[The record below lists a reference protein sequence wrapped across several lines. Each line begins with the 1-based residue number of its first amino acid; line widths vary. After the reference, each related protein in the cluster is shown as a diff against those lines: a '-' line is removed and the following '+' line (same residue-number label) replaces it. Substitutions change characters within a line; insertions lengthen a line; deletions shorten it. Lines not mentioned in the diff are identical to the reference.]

1 MEMLSHKWW
10 DPDPGP
16 QGWGPTMRF
25 LRKFGGQQ
33 LVLLHTTAIQKTPK
47 QGLRN
52 NTNQQ
57 RIINNPPSHK
67 QIVEDQEMDPLP
79 MTWRYL
85 GGCPF
90 GALAK
95 KLSLVVTQEQNDLN
109 PALQW
114 HLHNAALVQRVLLG
128 GWTVESNWLTN
139 CWNYALFKLAHH
151 PG

>member
-1 MEMLSHKWW
+1 
-10 DPDPGP
+10 
-16 QGWGPTMRF
+16 
-25 LRKFGGQQ
+25 
-33 LVLLHTTAIQKTPK
+33 
-47 QGLRN
+47 
-52 NTNQQ
+52 
-57 RIINNPPSHK
+57 
-67 QIVEDQEMDPLP
+67 MDPLP

-128 GWTVESNWLTN
+128 GWTGEPNWLIADTMHCSNWLIILGKNGHEFSNTSCN
-139 CWNYALFKLAHH
+139 LFHRISRDRWNRMLGAPVMVKHQLWWNQPPLSLVISWGQQLLLDHPERLVPSFKQCSI
-151 PG
+151 